1 MSDIILKAI
10 MVLAATTGLYFAV
23 KEKKLIPT
31 VITGGMSLG
40 IYFVLFAPGKIQ
52 SAGFYIYMGFVVL
65 AFIHGL
71 LAKNS
76 NILTKIVVSLMT
88 ASIFAYWLWALN
100 HWHGNTLLLPILTLL
115 TVLFAI
121 VKKVKLKAE
130 LSFIVILVADAVV
143 IIIEQCM
150 KAN

>member
-1 MSDIILKAI
+1 MSDVILKAI
-10 MVLAATTGLYFAV
+10 IVLAAIIGLYLAV

-40 IYFVLFAPGKIQ
+40 IVLVLFAPGKIQ
-52 SAGFYIYMGFVVL
+52 PAGFYIYMGFVVL
-65 AFIHGL
+65 VFIHGL

-76 NILTKIVVSLMT
+76 NILTRIVISLLS
-88 ASIFAYWLWALN
+88 ASIFTYWLWTLN

-115 TVLFAI
+115 TILFAI
-121 VKKVKLKAE
+121 VKKVKLKTE

-143 IIIEQCM
+143 IIIEQWM
-150 KAN
+150 KAS